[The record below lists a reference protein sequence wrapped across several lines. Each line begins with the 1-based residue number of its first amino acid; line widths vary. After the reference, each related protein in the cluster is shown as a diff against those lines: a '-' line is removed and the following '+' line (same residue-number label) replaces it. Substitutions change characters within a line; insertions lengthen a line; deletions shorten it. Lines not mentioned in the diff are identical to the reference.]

1 MIRLDDH
8 LLCQP
13 HFEHC
18 LQMFVIH
25 CELVYYDSLLN
36 HGVFFFFGHFL
47 AETVAPYSLLYPDV
61 LILIGLF
68 QHLPYGLDVNL
79 CLSIDDFFKVIFKII
94 RHSHLPFY
102 SITMIL
108 HKIYPHDICLCIFF
122 KIISII
128 FQLCIH

>member
-68 QHLPYGLDVNL
+68 QLLPYGLDVNL